1 MSLPIFGVADV
12 NNVKILIPVIFPKII
27 VTIYITRLTNNN
39 YLEINRKVS
48 SFRILFSSMNY
59 MVRVAKILLP
69 FLFIINKFCE

>member
-48 SFRILFSSMNY
+48 SFRI
-59 MVRVAKILLP
+59 VRVAKILLP